1 MWSQARHG
9 ERCPAGCR
17 LRVATVRG
25 VWSLRVA
32 AGFLMWQ
39 VAGYYLRTAELFA
52 EKGAGSAQVRNAR
65 AATHKLQRTSCN
77 AHSATH
83 MTMRP
88 LRSNRSIPDTADR
101 LAHSPDRVRLVLVP
115 ACGLCVRTLRADLL
129 LSGFGSHVA
138 PQLVIDQIRYALLS
152 GADREVCS
160 PDPTR
165 SPTDP
170 DQIPT
175 RSRPDP
181 NQIPTRCR

>member
-1 MWSQARHG
+1 M
-9 ERCPAGCR
+9 PTTGCYCEG
-17 LRVATVRG
+17 RVVLTG
-25 VWSLRVA
+25 CCW
-32 AGFLMWQ
+32 FPY
-39 VAGYYLRTAELFA
+39 VAGGGVLPAYCRALRRERRGKRT
-52 EKGAGSAQVRNAR
+52 GSQRTCCNAQ